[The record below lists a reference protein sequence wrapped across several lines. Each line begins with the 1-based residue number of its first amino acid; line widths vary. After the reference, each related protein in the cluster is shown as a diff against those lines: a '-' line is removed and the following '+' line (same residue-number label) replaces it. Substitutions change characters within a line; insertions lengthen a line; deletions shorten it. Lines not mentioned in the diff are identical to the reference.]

1 MTEGVTR
8 QPEPPGSQAVIDI
21 FDPFEHS
28 PRMLLLRDAKPK
40 TIMAMI
46 LAGLSAVIAS
56 AIIGHRFGSLDSFHP
71 ISDAE
76 RLMQVGNPPASPAS
90 FPLMRDVVSWY
101 LIVMSAATLVI
112 VRSQWR
118 CISSTVPHLADAGVL
133 HWRKEVDGSKR
144 WRAFLVGSTYAHD
157 APRDFLLAALSRAQR
172 ILTAISRH
180 WFAIFIFASIVAAGY
195 INGEVD
201 GSFRALS
208 PTHLSAVQEQHWVH
222 EAGASWWAGPDNL
235 NGLFV
240 YFIISALMFSAI
252 AAQNGVGLA
261 AIYIFVVMSKTFD
274 FRCDWSNSD
283 GYFGWSP
290 VASLYRITLLSLTFH
305 IAAITSVM
313 WIMGWGRFA
322 YMTVLIVIPVIAA
335 PLYLLLPAI
344 VFGRFSRRE
353 KERRIDELTL
363 EVRQA
368 SDLSTQQTLRE
379 ELNYARGAKINP
391 LRPRPRE
398 IPASLATIVIPILLA
413 VVQVIAVLKA

>member
-1 MTEGVTR
+1 MTEGAQR
-8 QPEPPGSQAVIDI
+8 PPEASGSRAVIKI

-28 PRMLLLRDAKPK
+28 PRMLLLRDAKPR
-40 TIMAMI
+40 TLIAMI
-46 LAGLSAVIAS
+46 LAGLFAVIAS
-56 AIIGHRFGSLDSFHP
+56 AIIGHRFGSLASFHP
-71 ISDAE
+71 ISDGE
-76 RLMQVGNPPASPAS
+76 RLMQVGNPPASPPS
-90 FPLMRDVVSWY
+90 FPLMRDIVSWY
-101 LIVMSAATLVI
+101 LIAMSAATLVI

-118 CISSTVPHLADAGVL
+118 CISSTVPHLSDAEVL
-133 HWRKEVDGSKR
+133 HWRQEVDGSMR
-144 WRAFLVGSTYAHD
+144 WRAVLVGSAHAHS
-157 APRDFLLAALSRAQR
+157 APKEFLLAALWRAQR
-172 ILTAISRH
+172 VLKAISRH
-180 WFAIFIFASIVAAGY
+180 WFAIFIFASVVAAGY

-201 GSFRALS
+201 GSFHALA
-208 PTHLSAVQEQHWVH
+208 PTHLSAAQEQHWLH
-222 EAGASWWAGPDNL
+222 EAGESWWAGPDNL

-261 AIYIFVVMSKTFD
+261 AIYIFVVMRRTFD

-283 GYFGWSP
+283 GYFGWAP

-322 YMTVLIVIPVIAA
+322 YMTVLIVIPIIAA
-335 PLYLLLPAI
+335 PLYLLLPAM
-344 VFGRFSRRE
+344 VFRRFSKRE
-353 KERRIDELTL
+353 KERRIEELTFQ
-363 EVRQA
+363 VRQA
-368 SDLSTQQTLRE
+368 TDLNTQQTLRE

-398 IPASLATIVIPILLA
+398 IPASLVTIVIPILLA

>member
-1 MTEGVTR
+1 M
-8 QPEPPGSQAVIDI
+8 IDT

-28 PRMLLLRDAKPK
+28 PRMRLLRDAKPR
-40 TIMAMI
+40 TIIGMI
-46 LAGLSAVIAS
+46 AAGLSAVVAS
-56 AIIGHRFGSLDSFHP
+56 AVIGNRLGPLGAFHP
-71 ISDAE
+71 IADAE
-76 RLMQVGNPPASPAS
+76 RLMQVGNPPASPPS
-90 FPLMRDVVSWY
+90 FPLTRDVVSWY

-112 VRSQWR
+112 VRNQWR
-118 CISSTVPHLADAGVL
+118 CISTTVPHLAQAGVL
-133 HWRKEVDGSKR
+133 HWRGRVDGSKR
-144 WRAFLVGSTYAHD
+144 WRAILVGSAHAHD
-157 APRDFLLAALSRAQR
+157 APSDFLSAALWRAQR

-180 WFAIFIFASIVAAGY
+180 WFAIFIVASAVAAGY
-195 INGEVD
+195 INGEVN
-201 GSFRALS
+201 GSFHALS
-208 PTHLSAVQEQHWVH
+208 PTHLSAAQEQHWLR
-222 EAGASWWAGPDNL
+222 EAGASWWAGPENL

-240 YFIISALMFSAI
+240 YFLISALMFSAI

-261 AIYIFVVMSKTFD
+261 AIYIFVVMNKTFE

-344 VFGRFSRRE
+344 AFGRFSRRE
-353 KERRIDELTL
+353 KERRIDELTAKAR
-363 EVRQA
+363 ETT
-368 SDLSTQQTLRE
+368 DLGEHQTLRS
-379 ELNYARGAKINP
+379 ELDYVRGAKINP

-398 IPASLATIVIPILLA
+398 IPTSLATIVIPILLA